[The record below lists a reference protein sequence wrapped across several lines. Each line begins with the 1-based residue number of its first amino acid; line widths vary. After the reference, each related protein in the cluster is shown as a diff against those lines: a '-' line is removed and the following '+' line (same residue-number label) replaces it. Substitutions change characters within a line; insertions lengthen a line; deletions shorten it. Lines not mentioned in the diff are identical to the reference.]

1 MEQPEIETERLI
13 LRRFTSSDAGIVK
26 ELAGNYNVAKTTL
39 NVPHPYDEGMAE
51 LWIESH
57 PEKWSSKTGAVF
69 AITTKELNQL
79 VGTVSLMDIEG
90 TQAEIG
96 YWIGEPFWGNGYC
109 TEAVNALIQFSL
121 DNLGS
126 ARP

>member
-26 ELAGNYNVAKTTL
+26 ELAENYNVAKTTL

-57 PEKWSSKTGAVF
+57 PEK
-69 AITTKELNQL
+69 
-79 VGTVSLMDIEG
+79 
-90 TQAEIG
+90 
-96 YWIGEPFWGNGYC
+96 
-109 TEAVNALIQFSL
+109 
-121 DNLGS
+121 
-126 ARP
+126 